1 MLGVGGS
8 KNWSFFVDVIKGWP
22 LSLCFFLSVSISMEF
37 LFLRLLVSSFFMLDG
52 SKWKVIPT
60 KIYFLHHYKA
70 INRTGIWKNIVNIDC
85 LQLFSLNFV
94 AKTYILHTSFVSSA
108 RFTLMIC
115 RLHTPYSAL
124 MKYQKPVAKG
134 DVRGPKKDWYKLLEL
149 AESCSK

>member
-1 MLGVGGS
+1 MIIFCGRD
-8 KNWSFFVDVIKGWP
+8 KRMTPIFMFF
-22 LSLCFFLSVSISMEF
+22 SISIHF
-37 LFLRLLVSSFFMLDG
+37 HGISFSPTVSFQFFYARWIKMKSNPYKNIFSPSLQ
-52 SKWKVIPT
+52 SYQSYRHL
-60 KIYFLHHYKA
+60 KI
-70 INRTGIWKNIVNIDC
+70 IVNIDC
-85 LQLFSLNFV
+85 SQLFSLNFV

-108 RFTLMIC
+108 RFTLMVC